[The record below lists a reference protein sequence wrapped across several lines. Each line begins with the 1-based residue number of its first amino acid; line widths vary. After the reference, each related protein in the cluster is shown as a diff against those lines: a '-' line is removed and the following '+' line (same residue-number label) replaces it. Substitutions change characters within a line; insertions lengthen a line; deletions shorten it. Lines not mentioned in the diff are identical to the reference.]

1 MLKKINEYIKFS
13 AKGKNLYKFIN
24 GIHTARI
31 YCFNQYCKSEVFY
44 GEVYKKNLPL
54 IEQLAQKHGISLEIF
69 EYDTLVSKLKKYKL
83 RFGIVIGIMAFMFAC
98 FYFSNTVMTIEVNG
112 NSRVKESVILS
123 VLNDMGVKKGTY
135 LNDINYSKCE
145 RELRIRIDK
154 ISWTAIRRTGNRI
167 VVDVTEI
174 VDIPEMLKERT
185 PCNIISDKNAQITNV
200 SVLDGQLMRIVGD
213 YVRSGDILVS
223 GIIQDSNGHITMHHS
238 MADITGI
245 YEEKVCFTQL
255 ISDISYEST
264 GNKREEHYLNL
275 FNLKIP
281 LFLGRNK
288 YELYSSDENT
298 KNLILF
304 GKKLPISFT
313 EKRISENKYCQKVY
327 DKEETDSMIM
337 RKIFFY
343 EKNFLQ
349 DKKILDRKIEKSE
362 NETEVT
368 YNVTYSIEGKIGTQQ
383 DIYTKQMYK

>member
-1 MLKKINEYIKFS
+1 
-13 AKGKNLYKFIN
+13 
-24 GIHTARI
+24 
-31 YCFNQYCKSEVFY
+31 
-44 GEVYKKNLPL
+44 
-54 IEQLAQKHGISLEIF
+54 
-69 EYDTLVSKLKKYKL
+69 
-83 RFGIVIGIMAFMFAC
+83 MAFMFAC

-123 VLNDMGVKKGTY
+123 VLNDMGVKKGTC
-135 LNDINYSKCE
+135 LNGINYSKCE

-298 KNLILF
+298 KDLILF

-337 RKIFFY
+337 QKIFFY